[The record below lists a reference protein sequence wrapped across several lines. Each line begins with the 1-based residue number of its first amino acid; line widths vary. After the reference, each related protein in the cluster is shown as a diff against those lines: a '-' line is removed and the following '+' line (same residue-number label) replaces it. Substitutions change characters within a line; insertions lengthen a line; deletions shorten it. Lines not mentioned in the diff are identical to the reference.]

1 MIVMMAGLPGT
12 GKSTL
17 ARLLVQRL
25 PGALLDK
32 DIIRAALFSPG
43 HVEYSRKQDDLCQ
56 EIMLH
61 TAAYLLGQESS
72 LYVFLDG
79 RTYSMR
85 YQRERVIQFCSQLRT
100 KWATLECVCSE
111 ATAIGRLQDALT
123 AQTHPARNRTPELYR
138 QLRKAWEPIDLPKLL
153 LNTDHS
159 LDSCAEQAARYL
171 VEAIGPGS

>member
-32 DIIRAALFSPG
+32 DVIRAALFSPA
-43 HVEYSRKQDDLCQ
+43 HVEYSRKQDDFCQ
-56 EIMLH
+56 EIMLQA
-61 TAAYLLGQESS
+61 AAYLLGKESS

-85 YQRERVIQFCSQLRT
+85 YQRERVIQFCSQQKT
-100 KWATLECVCSE
+100 KWAIVECVCSE
-111 ATAIGRLQDALT
+111 ATAIGRLQEALA
-123 AQTHPARNRTPELYR
+123 AQTHPAANRTPELYH
-138 QLRKAWEPIDLPKLL
+138 QLREAWEPIDLPKLL
-153 LNTDHS
+153 INTDNS
-159 LDSCAEQAARYL
+159 LGSCAEQAMRYL
-171 VEAIGPGS
+171 EQAIGPG